1 MKKKVITRQKYL
13 LIDPKLKLKTIF
25 FACRLSTLTK
35 SHEKKLASRC
45 QTKAHSTDQILT
57 CLNVSFKEFFSD

>member
-35 SHEKKLASRC
+35 SHETNWLPVVKQRHTAPTRYS
-45 QTKAHSTDQILT
+45 H
-57 CLNVSFKEFFSD
+57 V